1 MELEVNG
8 TENQFKPMKDKATIF
23 LVIEKDLVLN
33 LQMSEMPVISKRKI
47 IKKKKGRKQKKLS
60 KIHADSES

>member
-1 MELEVNG
+1 
-8 TENQFKPMKDKATIF
+8 MKDKATIF

-60 KIHADSES
+60 KIHAYSES